1 VATRQSVDECIQK
14 CEDAV
19 RYAQEQYKSGTQQ
32 EHYHDQEYTQA
43 MQKVEESINDVMNLA
58 NSANAQQRDQLH
70 RMRLQLQNLQNEMIL
85 LDHDPS
91 TVGGKLH

>member
-1 VATRQSVDECIQK
+1 MATRQSVDECIQK
-14 CEDAV
+14 CEDAI

-43 MQKVEESINDVMNLA
+43 MQGVEEAINDVMNLA

-70 RMRLQLQNLQNEMIL
+70 RMRLQLQNMQNEMIL